1 MKTPYD
7 VIIRPIIT
15 EQSMEDLDI
24 KKYAFEVAKDANK
37 IEIKK
42 AIEEIFGVK
51 VIKVTTINVMGKAK
65 RTGAY
70 PMGKTASWKKA
81 VVKLSKGG
89 IKNVYQNLQ
98 TYNSFQTSHDR
109 LRL

>member
-1 MKTPYD
+1 MKTAYD

-42 AIEEIFGVK
+42 AIEEIFDVT
-51 VIKVTTINVMGKAK
+51 VISFLEKGRCQAERRFQEHRALRRHGLRRKNK
-65 RTGAY
+65 
-70 PMGKTASWKKA
+70 W
-81 VVKLSKGG
+81 LSKP
-89 IKNVYQNLQ
+89 
-98 TYNSFQTSHDR
+98 TDR
-109 LRL
+109 LLLPDAT

>member
-37 IEIKK
+37 MYTFYVAPSANKIEVAK

-81 VVKLSKGG
+81 VVKLSADS
-89 IKNVYQNLQ
+89 KNIEL
-98 TYNSFQTSHDR
+98 FEGMA
-109 LRL
+109 